1 MAGLD
6 CRCGICI
13 EEFPEKELIRYC
25 DGKHVFCK
33 SCINL
38 WMMEKEI
45 DVEHQYISCPMCR
58 SNISIFS
65 GYSDGTHI
73 QYYLERNGEDED
85 EDEDENEDEEQE
97 NDDEEEK
104 EEKEEKD
111 KKETQK
117 FREFRIKKG
126 KLDGPYQEWS
136 PKGFPRVLAFY
147 KKGEIHGTYR
157 EFHDDSFVCKRV
169 VNYKN
174 GKKEGRETCRGPL
187 GYVSSIT
194 EYRDGL
200 RNGRHIDYHLKFDH
214 IDLEGRLMDGEGRE
228 DGKIPIVVEMETDEH
243 PENPVGVRKKEEGF
257 YKDDN
262 VDGEWKMWYPDGSL
276 HMVSIFKDGMK
287 NGLFLEYFSQEDGD
301 GDDDDDDDSLQPS
314 GDLQSS
320 KKVDDSLLP
329 SAPLWGAKKV
339 DLETDEHPENL
350 PSVRKAQVGF
360 FKDDVQD
367 GEWKTWDPDGSLRET
382 CTYKDGEKHGLYI
395 GWHSKKDGGG
405 MEWKVNFIEGKR
417 EGYCYGWYP
426 NGNLHHL
433 RYYVGDKEH
442 GIYYA
447 WYESGRLYNMRYMF
461 QGKNHGAYREWD
473 QDGFLIVDENYW
485 KGSDR
490 GWSRR
495 YYGKTR
501 QLAYERFINDDYQR
515 EGTERAWYPNQDS
528 VSGDSRLKFRIDFV
542 KGMKEGLH
550 EIWYCPMYSPGP
562 GGDGNGLQTR
572 AHFVADKKHGL
583 YQEWWPNGQ
592 LKMQYNA
599 VDGYRDGLFQ
609 RWAENGTLVEQYWS
623 VKDRA
628 EGLHTF
634 WHDNG
639 VKAKEY
645 TCVNDKPVGLYQ
657 EWDRDGVLKRE
668 ESWVN
673 LSSYFVRSEPF
684 F

>member
-405 MEWKVNFIEGKR
+405 MEWKVNYIAGKR

-447 WYESGRLYNMRYMF
+447 WYETGRLYNMRYMF
-461 QGKNHGAYREWD
+461 QGRNHGPYREWD
-473 QDGFLIVDENYW
+473 QNGFLIVDDNYW
-485 KGSDR
+485 EGSDR